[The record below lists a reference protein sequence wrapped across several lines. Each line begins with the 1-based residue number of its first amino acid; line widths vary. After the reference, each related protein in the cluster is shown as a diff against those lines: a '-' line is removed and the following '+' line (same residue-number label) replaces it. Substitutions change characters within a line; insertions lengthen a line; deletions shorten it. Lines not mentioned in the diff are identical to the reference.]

1 MKLNKGYA
9 CLAALSLTVLSFL
22 PSLAGGVT
30 GYTGNVSTTGA
41 GIAAGTGNTAS
52 AAVQLEFKVG
62 RFIALGVYNT
72 AGSIANP
79 IFATPATNFPAGTTF
94 AAVAGITAAESSLA
108 SKFDLDGTTSVP
120 DQLTI
125 VNAINATSDAA
136 SQDITIRGA
145 VYSNLPASTAMS
157 VSLSADTVTLTGGTG
172 SAPVYVFRGV
182 AGIPGGVTTTSTT
195 PSTTPLAL
203 ANRRNANGYARF
215 ALVGDL
221 RESTVDLTTDGNWT
235 GTVTISLNGL

>member
-41 GIAAGTGNTAS
+41 GVAAGNGNTAS

-79 IFATPATNFPAGTTF
+79 IFATPATNFPGGTTF
-94 AAVAGITAAESSLA
+94 AAVPSFITAESNLA

-125 VNAINATSDAA
+125 ISAMNASSNAS
-136 SQDITIRGA
+136 SQDINIKGA

-182 AGIPGGVTTTSTT
+182 AGVPGGATVTSAT

-203 ANRRNANGYARF
+203 ANRRNANGYGRF
-215 ALVGDL
+215 TFVGDL
-221 RESTVDLTTDGNWT
+221 NETSVNLTTDGNWT